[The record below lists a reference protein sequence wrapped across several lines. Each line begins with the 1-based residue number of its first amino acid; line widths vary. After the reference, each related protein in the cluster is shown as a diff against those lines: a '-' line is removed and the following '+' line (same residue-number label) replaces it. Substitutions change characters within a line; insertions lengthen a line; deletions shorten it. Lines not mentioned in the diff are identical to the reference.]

1 MTRSCKLAY
10 LAFLLVVVVVTMP
23 FVTPDMPW
31 WAGMAVVTPLLAMAA
46 VYDHLWGVHAQTR
59 RILAEGEWLRAE
71 VARLPECFPEDYR
84 PRVRP

>member
-23 FVTPDMPW
+23 FVTPDMRW
-31 WAGMAVVTPLLAMAA
+31 WAGMAVVTPLLAMAM
-46 VYDHLWGVHAQTR
+46 YDHLWGVHAQTR

-71 VARLPECFPEDYR
+71 VARLPERFPEDYR